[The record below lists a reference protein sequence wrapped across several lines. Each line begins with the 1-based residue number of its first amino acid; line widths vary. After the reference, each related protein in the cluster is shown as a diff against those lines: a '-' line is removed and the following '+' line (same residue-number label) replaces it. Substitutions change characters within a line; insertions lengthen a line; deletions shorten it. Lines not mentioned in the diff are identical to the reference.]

1 MDKKEIAR
9 LASLARI
16 KITDEEIPRIAEN
29 LARVV
34 EYVSEIQRADIVE
47 SVALTPTAGTLHNV
61 MREDTSPHETG
72 LYTEAI
78 LENAPV
84 REGDYIKV
92 KKIL

>member
-47 SVALTPTAGTLHNV
+47 SVALTPTAVTLHNV